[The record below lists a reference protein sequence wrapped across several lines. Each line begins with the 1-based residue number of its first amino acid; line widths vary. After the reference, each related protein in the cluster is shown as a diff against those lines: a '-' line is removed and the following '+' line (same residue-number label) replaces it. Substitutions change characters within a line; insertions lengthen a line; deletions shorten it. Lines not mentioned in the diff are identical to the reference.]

1 MTFAAKLKALREEKG
16 LTQEQLATAAVIPIG
31 TLRDYEQGKRRDDPA
46 LSTAVKLARALGVG
60 VEVFADCVEDGPE
73 KPARK
78 PIVSTAAPPAKGK
91 PGSGATVAPSGRRAK
106 PKRKG

>member
-1 MTFAAKLKALREEKG
+1 MTFAAKLRALREEKG

-60 VEVFADCVEDGPE
+60 VEVFADCVDDAPA
-73 KPARK
+73 KPPRK
-78 PIVSTAAPPAKGK
+78 PIVSTAAPPATKPKPAGK
-91 PGSGATVAPSGRRAK
+91 PVAGKNP
-106 PKRKG
+106 PKRKAKE